1 MATCCCLGPQNG
13 QPLCPCQMRAAEGWI
28 APRTLKIWH
37 MHIGAEDDPKAT
49 SYVDAP
55 MLTCIGRDEF

>member
-1 MATCCCLGPQNG
+1 
-13 QPLCPCQMRAAEGWI
+13 
-28 APRTLKIWH
+28 